1 MSYNDEAAA
10 KMVCDLETVAS
21 PDAASFL
28 DPVRPPANYRD
39 EAKIAAYVKEKF
51 AERVENA
58 GLEADLAEI
67 VAVGWLQEETDIPP
81 LVVTRHDMDEVE
93 LLRGLW
99 RVVGQRA
106 IVGFN
111 CLSFDLPVA
120 IRRSQLLGV
129 AYPNL
134 NLDRYRSPH
143 VDLLERLSFNG
154 KLTYR
159 SLNFYK
165 RRFNLGLPDDPHSGA
180 DIAALVAAGDWAA
193 VASHCRSDVEA
204 TAALARRLGWLRH
217 PQIASAVA

>member
-1 MSYNDEAAA
+1 VGLDSEGADRI
-10 KMVCDLETVAS
+10 VLDIETVAS

-58 GLEADLAEI
+58 GLEADLCEI
-67 VAVGWLQEETDIPP
+67 VAVGWMDEDYNTANVYTRHGSSEVMLLQE
-81 LVVTRHDMDEVE
+81 
-93 LLRGLW
+93 LW
-99 RVVGQRA
+99 EQIGSRA

-111 CLSFDLPVA
+111 CLGFDLPVA

-129 AYPNL
+129 SCPSL
-134 NLDRYRSPH
+134 NLDRYRTPH

-159 SLNFYK
+159 SLGFYL
-165 RRFNLGLPDDPHSGA
+165 RRFGIPHEDTTTGA
-180 DIAALVAAGDWAA
+180 DIARLVAANDWAA
-193 VASHCRSDVEA
+193 VVSHCRSDVQG
-204 TAALARRLGWLRH
+204 TAALARRLGWLRQPH
-217 PQIASAVA
+217 SAVV